1 MCRLKFAYQLINQT
15 SILKEEYEDHYR
27 IAYRWLENIVHKINV
42 SEKQANDSVES
53 SLIPASYTSEEK
65 AEALYYLGLM
75 NEYGFG
81 VDKSPKKAFSF
92 FLESADL
99 RYPPA
104 KNKLGD
110 CYFSGYGT
118 KEDRKLAMGCYLEAA
133 DDENSQA
140 MVNLG
145 TIYLNGIEG
154 MVERN
159 YNTAYEYF
167 IKAMNLENVN
177 AMIHLSYM
185 YRSGLGF
192 DPNM

>member
-1 MCRLKFAYQLINQT
+1 
-15 SILKEEYEDHYR
+15 
-27 IAYRWLENIVHKINV
+27 
-42 SEKQANDSVES
+42 
-53 SLIPASYTSEEK
+53 
-65 AEALYYLGLM
+65 
-75 NEYGFG
+75 
-81 VDKSPKKAFSF
+81 
-92 FLESADL
+92 
-99 RYPPA
+99 
-104 KNKLGD
+104 
-110 CYFSGYGT
+110 
-118 KEDRKLAMGCYLEAA
+118 
-133 DDENSQA
+133 